1 MDMVDPGARSSERY
15 RHRAAR
21 TRIREAREDARLV
34 EGLTLEQ
41 RAKMLQDVIELSW
54 AFFQANPRKQQL
66 LDHRD
71 PVPLD
76 LREKW
81 NRAARKVD

>member
-1 MDMVDPGARSSERY
+1 MADPGARSSERY
-15 RHRAAR
+15 RRRAANV
-21 TRIREAREDARLV
+21 RIREAREDARLV

-54 AFFQANPRKQQL
+54 EFFQVNPRKEQL

-81 NRAARKVD
+81 NRAAQKVA

>member
-1 MDMVDPGARSSERY
+1 MVDPGARSSERY
-15 RHRAAR
+15 RLRAAA
-21 TRIREAREDARLV
+21 TRILEAREDARLV
-34 EGLTLEQ
+34 EGFTLEQ
-41 RAKMLQDVIELSW
+41 RAKMLEDVIELSW
-54 AFFQANPRKQQL
+54 TFFQANPRKQQL

-81 NRAARKVD
+81 KRAAQKVA